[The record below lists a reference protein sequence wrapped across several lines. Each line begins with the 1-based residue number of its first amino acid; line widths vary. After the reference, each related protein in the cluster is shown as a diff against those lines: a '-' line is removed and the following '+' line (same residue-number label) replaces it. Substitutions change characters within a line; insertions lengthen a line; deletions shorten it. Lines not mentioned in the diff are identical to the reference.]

1 MPHVPSVGMG
11 RGWLESFA
19 VETCRKN
26 AKGKRLLLVTH
37 RRTTLHCEEFRHEQ
51 QINCEDNCLFFPKA
65 QGWSLDTFLQKE
77 PIPHPPLLN
86 KNWAI
91 FMR

>member
-19 VETCRKN
+19 VETCRKMQ
-26 AKGKRLLLVTH
+26 KGIDYCWSPTGGQPSIVKSSDTNSKLIVK
-37 RRTTLHCEEFRHEQ
+37 
-51 QINCEDNCLFFPKA
+51 IIVYFFPKA